1 MKEIIKSSRLLGAL
15 EKLYRKIN
23 ADWFDNELED
33 VVLSVTPTPRAYGH
47 LTVNNAWNVK
57 GEGRRELNI
66 SSAALDRPI
75 EDICATLVHEMCH
88 LLNIQRG
95 IVDVSRNGMYH
106 NSKFRD
112 CAEAHGLVIGRDP
125 RYGWTIT
132 EPGDA
137 LVEWILTNGIE
148 DIMMIRSDP
157 GGLGCIGGS
166 KAASGGAAP
175 TGRKPSSTRK
185 LICPCCGQ
193 SVRATKSVFILCGV
207 CMERMVEVN

>member
-1 MKEIIKSSRLLGAL
+1 MKEIVKSSRLLGAL

-66 SSAALDRPI
+66 SSTTLDRDI
-75 EDICATLVHEMCH
+75 VDICATLMHEMCH
-88 LLNIQRG
+88 LLNIQKG
-95 IVDVSRNGMYH
+95 VVDVSRGGAYH
-106 NSKFRD
+106 NTRFKD
-112 CAEAHGLVIGRDP
+112 CAEAHGLVIERDP

-132 EPGDA
+132 QPGDA
-137 LVEWILTNGIE
+137 LVEWILDNEIE
-148 DIMMIRSDP
+148 SILMSRSTP

-166 KAASGGAAP
+166 KAASGGAVP

-185 LICPCCGQ
+185 LVCPCCGQ
-193 SVRATKSVFILCGV
+193 SVRATRTVNILCGDCLV
-207 CMERMVEVN
+207 KMEEVG